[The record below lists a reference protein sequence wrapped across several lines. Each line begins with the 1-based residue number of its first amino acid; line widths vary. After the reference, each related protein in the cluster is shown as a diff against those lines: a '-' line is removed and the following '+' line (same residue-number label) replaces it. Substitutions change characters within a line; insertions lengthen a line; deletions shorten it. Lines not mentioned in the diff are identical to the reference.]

1 MLNQHLHLWG
11 TILLSHQTS
20 GTVYVFNKFSGKEEW
35 SYMPGYYLFNSPLS
49 SPIVY
54 GDDIFVG
61 DDNGNMYSLD
71 FSRKTGPVS
80 PYLYYVAAIVVVIIG
95 GLVAVRVL
103 RKRRKGKE

>member
-1 MLNQHLHLWG
+1 MGDNIVVTSDSG
-11 TILLSHQTS
+11 TI
-20 GTVYVFNKFSGKEEW
+20 YVLNKFSGKEEW

-61 DDNGNMYSLD
+61 DNNGNMYALD

-80 PYLYYVAAIVVVIIG
+80 NYLYYMVAIVVVIIG
-95 GLVAVRVL
+95 GLLAVRVL
-103 RKRRKGKE
+103 RNRRKGKE